1 MYGLEAFRSAAS
13 DERGQS
19 MVEFTL
25 LLPALLLMV
34 VAVINFAFIFHTYV
48 LVVNAA
54 SVGATYAASGPTAV
68 YDDAGIAAAALADS
82 ANWHCVKLDAS
93 RSALVG
99 DPYGYQRVS
108 VTVTCKMAD
117 LILWPNG
124 MGPVEVSA
132 TATRRVRK

>member
-1 MYGLEAFRSAAS
+1 MGGCKPLRRSAA

-34 VAVINFAFIFHTYV
+34 VGVINFAFVFHTYV
-48 LVVNAA
+48 QLVNAA
-54 SVGATYAASGPTAV
+54 GVGATYAASGPSAV
-68 YDDAGIAAAALADS
+68 NDLAGIAAAALADRD
-82 ANWHCVKLDAS
+82 NWHCAKVDAG

-108 VTVTCKMAD
+108 VTVTCVMSD
-117 LILWPNG
+117 LILWPTG
-124 MGPVEVSA
+124 WGPVEISA